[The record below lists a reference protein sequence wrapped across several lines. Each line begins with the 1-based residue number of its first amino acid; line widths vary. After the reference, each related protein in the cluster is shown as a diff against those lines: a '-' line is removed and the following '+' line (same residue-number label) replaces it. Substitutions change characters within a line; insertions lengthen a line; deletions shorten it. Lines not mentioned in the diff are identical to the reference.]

1 MLFSELVIGLEHVKN
16 LLREGLLQLI
26 RCGCTDV
33 IDCRTGLDYVRSGVS
48 HPLVTGFVE
57 RGQVVV
63 GHREGKR
70 LLLSG
75 LQQAG
80 LAEIFQLQCRFFNL
94 SLGRSYI
101 QLYNLLACYVAR
113 IDDGYLCGKALA

>member
-16 LLREGLLQLI
+16 LLREGLFQLI

-33 IDCRTGLDYVRSGVS
+33 VDCRTGLDDVRSGVS

-94 SLGRSYI
+94 ARSEFNP
-101 QLYNLLACYVAR
+101 L
-113 IDDGYLCGKALA
+113 